1 MVGAFKEEEA
11 VYPYLPKCLYERN
24 YTDAEEVIARVDEE
38 CFVPGKAILLAVCL
52 QEEKTPLVGIAE
64 IYHYEPGET
73 KASIGCRLRENV
85 WGQGIAT
92 QLLRLA
98 AAVAAEAGAHT
109 LKLSYILAGPE
120 LTAMDRVARKMG
132 GDPAYVRPVYTMDS
146 AQFRDS
152 ALLGR
157 AFTAK
162 YRPPESVVPFT
173 DLTREQIEALYAD
186 PEVPWYVHPRNRTRM
201 RPELS
206 LAFVQ
211 DGRVAGFWLGSVST
225 PGNYSV
231 QGVWRSP
238 AAPVTTFHV
247 LVAAH
252 LNLCFYHGGGDFRYH
267 CSPAVAFA
275 DELIQRYSEGK
286 CRRLEEHAASIPLP
300 YNE

>member
-1 MVGAFKEEEA
+1 
-11 VYPYLPKCLYERN
+11 
-24 YTDAEEVIARVDEE
+24 
-38 CFVPGKAILLAVCL
+38 
-52 QEEKTPLVGIAE
+52 
-64 IYHYEPGET
+64 
-73 KASIGCRLRENV
+73 
-85 WGQGIAT
+85 
-92 QLLRLA
+92 
-98 AAVAAEAGAHT
+98 
-109 LKLSYILAGPE
+109 
-120 LTAMDRVARKMG
+120 
-132 GDPAYVRPVYTMDS
+132 MDS

-206 LAFVQ
+206 LAFLLE
-211 DGRVAGFWLGSVST
+211 GRVAGFWLGSVST

>member
-1 MVGAFKEEEA
+1 MAEAASDVIFCTFDPARPGPYESYLLPHIPVQARLEPERFLGLGAAFGQYALAAAA
-11 VYPYLPKCLYERN
+11 VSFDRETPGQVLADSLFVDP
-24 YTDAEEVIARVDEE
+24 EVR
-38 CFVPGKAILLAVCL
+38 
-52 QEEKTPLVGIAE
+52 
-64 IYHYEPGET
+64 
-73 KASIGCRLRENV
+73 
-85 WGQGIAT
+85 GQGIAT

-206 LAFVQ
+206 LAFLQ
-211 DGRVAGFWLGSVST
+211 EGRVAGFWLGSVST

-286 CRRLEEHAASIPLP
+286 YRRLEEHAASIPLP